1 MNENIVYKGN
11 DENGKLFDFKLLNE
25 ITEDSYADVLL
36 DFTFITFKSINQL
49 IYLIYTNNENSIISY
64 NLITNNKINEIK
76 SAHENI
82 IVNFRHLF
90 DEKEKRD
97 LVLSVSSSD
106 NNLKIWNIN
115 NFECILNLKK
125 VNERGEIYS
134 SCFLIENNN
143 YFIVTSNYK
152 SLFNGPIKVFDFNGQ
167 MIKEI
172 NDSNERTSFID
183 TYNDEKSSK
192 IYIISAN
199 RGFVT
204 SFDYNENKIKHK
216 YIDDNSNIDHFK
228 AIIDSSE
235 KKENNEGIIKLIE
248 TSDDGYIRIWNF
260 DSGIL
265 IKRIYV
271 YKSYLYGFCFLYD
284 NYILVGCGDKTIKI
298 VELNSGKTV
307 KELIGHN
314 DDVISVK
321 IVNLPKYGK
330 CIISQG
336 NGNDQIKLWINQS
349 LYASNSN

>member
-1 MNENIVYKGN
+1 MNENTVYKGN
-11 DENGKLFDFKLLNE
+11 DEDGKLFDFKLLNE

-36 DFTFITFKSINQL
+36 DYTFIVFKSINQFICL
-49 IYLIYTNNENSIISY
+49 IYANNENSIISY
-64 NLITNNKINEIK
+64 NLNTNKKINEIK
-76 SAHENI
+76 SAHENV

-97 LVLSVSSSD
+97 LVLSVSSND

-115 NFECILNLKK
+115 NFECVLNLKK
-125 VNERGEIYS
+125 VNKKGEIFS

-143 YFIVTSNYK
+143 YFIVTSNYC
-152 SLFNGPIKVFDFNGQ
+152 LFNDPIKVYDFNGSI
-167 MIKEI
+167 IKEI
-172 NDSNERTSFID
+172 NDSNQRTTFVD
-183 TYNDEKSSK
+183 TYYDEQTSK
-192 IYIISAN
+192 IYIIAAN
-199 RGFVT
+199 KGFIT

-216 YIDDNSNIDHFK
+216 YIDDNNNKDHFK

-235 KKENNEGIIKLIE
+235 KKKNKEGIIKLIE
-248 TSDDGYIRIWNF
+248 SGEDGYIRIWNF
-260 DSGIL
+260 DSAIL
-265 IKRIYV
+265 IKKIHV
-271 YKSYLYGFCFLYD
+271 YKSYLYGFCFLND

-298 VELNSGKTV
+298 VELNSGKMV

-321 IVNLPKYGK
+321 ILNLPKYGK

-349 LYASNSN
+349 LYTSNSN